1 MKTLTLPNTQMCR
14 VVFARGGVNYGKVI
28 KTPPELD
35 DVRLV
40 MLSQQPPVPHKDI
53 VRIEAVVSYAK
64 AF

>member
-14 VVFARGGVNYGKVI
+14 VVFTRGGVNYGKII

-35 DVRLV
+35 DVRLA
-40 MLSQQPPVPHKDI
+40 MLTVTPPVPHKDI
-53 VRIEAVVSYAK
+53 VRIEPVVSYAK

>member
-1 MKTLTLPNTQMCR
+1 MKTITLPNTPMCR
-14 VVFARGGVNYGKVI
+14 VVFTRGGVNYGKII

-35 DVRLV
+35 DVRLT